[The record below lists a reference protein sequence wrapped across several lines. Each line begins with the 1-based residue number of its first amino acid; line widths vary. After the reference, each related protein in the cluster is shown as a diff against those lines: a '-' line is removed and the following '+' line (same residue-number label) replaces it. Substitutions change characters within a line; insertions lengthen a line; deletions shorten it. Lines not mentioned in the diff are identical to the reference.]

1 MRRIEGLPT
10 SLVLFPVHRAA
21 SIQKA
26 ADLFKHQGRTRR
38 LAIFNSSRTVEM
50 MLTQKID
57 SPQPTPL
64 GLILDGADRRL
75 ARRYSLNW
83 MVKIRVIDRTAGR
96 SVETGELSNLSSTG
110 AAIRMRRAL
119 EVGARLEVLIRLP
132 FEPERWIKYCG
143 EALQAQVAD
152 SQTEVAIRFNSARPA
167 FM

>member
-1 MRRIEGLPT
+1 
-10 SLVLFPVHRAA
+10 
-21 SIQKA
+21 
-26 ADLFKHQGRTRR
+26 
-38 LAIFNSSRTVEM
+38 M

-57 SPQPTPL
+57 SPQTTPL

-96 SVETGELSNLSSTG
+96 SVETGELRSLSSTG
-110 AAIRMRRAL
+110 AAIRMSRAL

-132 FEPERWIKYCG
+132 FEPEKWIKYCG
-143 EALQAQVAD
+143 EALRAQVAD
-152 SQTEVAIRFNSARPA
+152 SQTEVAIRFDSARPA